1 MRFEVPQFI
10 EIEDKIFGPLTWK
23 QFIYVAGGGGTAAV
37 LFFFAPFFIFV
48 ILGMPIAALTFLLT
62 FYPVNNRPFSLF
74 LESAVRYIKGT
85 KLYLW
90 RKRGSGV
97 YGQEIPDESSAPVY
111 MPPSENSNIAS
122 LSRRLEM
129 KAIQKPQSDGASE

>member
-23 QFIYVAGGGGTAAV
+23 QFIYVAGGAGLAAV
-37 LFFFAPFFIFV
+37 LFFFTPFIIFV
-48 ILGMPIAALTFLLT
+48 LLGVPIAALSFLLS
-62 FYPVNNRPFSLF
+62 FYPVNNRPFSIF
-74 LESAVRYIKGT
+74 LESAVKYFQGS

-97 YGQEIPDESSAPVY
+97 YTKDNPEADAGAPAY
-111 MPPSENSNIAS
+111 MPPAEVGHITS

-129 KAIQKPQSDGASE
+129 KAIQKDSK

>member
-23 QFIYVAGGGGTAAV
+23 QFIYVAGGAGVAAV
-37 LFFFAPFFIFV
+37 LFFFTPFIIFLVLGLPVAAFTFI
-48 ILGMPIAALTFLLT
+48 LS

-74 LESAVRYIKGT
+74 LEAAVRYLKGN

-90 RKRGSGV
+90 RKKGSGV
-97 YGQEIPDESSAPVY
+97 YSQEQAGEVTAPVY
-111 MPPSENSNIAS
+111 MPPAETGHIAS

-129 KAIQKPQSDGASE
+129 KAIQRETQG

>member
-10 EIEDKIFGPLTWK
+10 EVEDKIFGPLTWK
-23 QFIYVAGGGGTAAV
+23 QFVYVAGGAGLSAV
-37 LFFFAPFFIFV
+37 LFFFTPFLIFLF
-48 ILGMPIAALTFLLT
+48 LGIPVAALTFLLS

-74 LESAVRYIKGT
+74 LEAAVKYLKNS

-90 RKRGSGV
+90 RKSGSGV
-97 YGQEIPDESSAPVY
+97 YKGAITEVEGAAAY
-111 MPPSENSNIAS
+111 MPPQQTGNIAS

-129 KAIQKPQSDGASE
+129 KAIQKPN

>member
-23 QFIYVAGGGGTAAV
+23 QFIYVAGGAGLAAV
-37 LFFFAPFFIFV
+37 LFFFTPFLVFV
-48 ILGMPIAALTFLLT
+48 LLGMPVAALTFLLS

-74 LESAVRYIKGT
+74 LESAVRYVRSS
-85 KLYLW
+85 KLYFW
-90 RKRGSGV
+90 RKSGSGV
-97 YGQEIPDESSAPVY
+97 YKGAVNEESSSSTY
-111 MPPSENSNIAS
+111 MPPATTGNIAS

-129 KAIQKPQSDGASE
+129 KAIQKPN